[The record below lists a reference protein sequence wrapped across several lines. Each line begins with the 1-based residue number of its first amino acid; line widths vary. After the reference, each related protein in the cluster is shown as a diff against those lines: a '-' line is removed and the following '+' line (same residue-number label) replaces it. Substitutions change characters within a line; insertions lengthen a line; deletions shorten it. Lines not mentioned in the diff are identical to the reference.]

1 MAHRAIL
8 VSQDPLDYFLQL
20 NDVGPYL
27 RVSDVVLRVNLNPME
42 IFSRIIRYATNSAWS
57 HTAMLYLISD
67 PLQGYD
73 NTFLVEAMTSG
84 IRVASW
90 RNEVFPFE
98 TFTVGIRR
106 LPLDWYAETLHDIA
120 RRDPHDPEDTP
131 GIAYLRH
138 VRGMALDQVNGLYS
152 ENTIFELVALY
163 AERVAKRHFADIPE
177 IAAAADSAADLF
189 RRWDESDAT
198 SSSILRFICSGL
210 VQYSFFSALRRRI
223 INDLAVPEHRAAAM
237 NNLNNMHRVIFHPD
251 PEGIIDNYVKQVQ
264 AGKLDLAADV
274 PREVTDLL
282 KTTTPADFNNSSN
295 LEWRYVIRRGWVW
308 QIDTAPDDYKPQS
321 DDEAAVL
328 NLMSPEHR
336 SDQPQS

>member
-1 MAHRAIL
+1 MAHRATL
-8 VSQDPLDYFLQL
+8 VSQDPLNYFLQP

-27 RVSDVVLRVNLNPME
+27 RVSDVVLRVNLNPKDV
-42 IFSRIIRYATNSAWS
+42 FSGIIRFATNSAWS
-57 HTAMLYLISD
+57 HTALLYLISD

-84 IRVASW
+84 VHVASW

-106 LPLDWYAETLHDIA
+106 LPLDWYVETPHDTA
-120 RRDPHDPEDTP
+120 RHDPNDPEDTH

-138 VRGMALDQVNGLYS
+138 VRGMALDQVNGLYDRNAIY
-152 ENTIFELVALY
+152 EMVALY
-163 AERVAKRHFADIPE
+163 AERVARRHLPGVPE
-177 IAAAADSAADLF
+177 IAAAADKAANLF
-189 RRWDESDAT
+189 RNWDESDTNT
-198 SSSILRFICSGL
+198 SAVLRFICSGL

-223 INDLAVPEHRAAAM
+223 LNDLAVPAHRAAAM
-237 NNLNNMHRVIFHPD
+237 SNLNNMHRVIVHPD
-251 PEGIIDNYVKQVQ
+251 PDGIIDNYVKQVQ
-264 AGKLDLAADV
+264 SGKLDLAAAV
-274 PREVTDLL
+274 PKEVTDLL

-328 NLMSPEHR
+328 NLMSPEHY
-336 SDQPQS
+336 SDQHQP

>member
-1 MAHRAIL
+1 MAHRATL
-8 VSQDPLDYFLQL
+8 VSQDPLNYFLQP
-20 NDVGPYL
+20 NDVGPYI
-27 RVSDVVLRVNLNPME
+27 RVSDVVLRVNLSPRDV
-42 IFSRIIRYATNSAWS
+42 FSGIIRFATNSAWS
-57 HTAMLYLISD
+57 HAALLYLISD

-106 LPLDWYAETLHDIA
+106 LPLDWYVETPHDIA
-120 RRDPHDPEDTP
+120 RHNHSDPEDIP

-138 VRGMALDQVNGLYS
+138 VRGMALDQVNGLYDR
-152 ENTIFELVALY
+152 NTIYEMVALY
-163 AERVAKRHFADIPE
+163 AERVAKRHFAAIPE
-177 IAAAADSAADLF
+177 IAAAADKAADLF
-189 RRWDESDAT
+189 RKWDESDAHA
-198 SSSILRFICSGL
+198 SSVLRFICSGL

-237 NNLNNMHRVIFHPD
+237 SNLSNMHRVIVHPD

-264 AGKLDLAADV
+264 AGKLDPAADV
-274 PREVTDLL
+274 PKEVTDLL
-282 KTTTPADFNNSSN
+282 KTTTPADFNNSPN

-328 NLMSPEHR
+328 NLMKPEHR
-336 SDQPQS
+336 SDPHQ

>member
-1 MAHRAIL
+1 MAHRATL
-8 VSQDPLDYFLQL
+8 VSQDPLNYFLQP
-20 NDVGPYL
+20 NDVGPYI
-27 RVSDVVLRVNLNPME
+27 RVSDVVLRVNLNPKDV
-42 IFSRIIRYATNSAWS
+42 FSGIIRFATNSAWS
-57 HTAMLYLISD
+57 HTALLYLISD

-106 LPLDWYAETLHDIA
+106 LPLDWYAETPHDIA
-120 RRDPHDPEDTP
+120 RHDPHDPEDTP
-131 GIAYLRH
+131 GIAFLRH
-138 VRGMALDQVNGLYS
+138 VRGMALDQVNGLYDV
-152 ENTIFELVALY
+152 NAIFEMVALY
-163 AERVAKRHFADIPE
+163 AERVAKRHFAAI
-177 IAAAADSAADLF
+177 
-189 RRWDESDAT
+189 
-198 SSSILRFICSGL
+198 
-210 VQYSFFSALRRRI
+210 
-223 INDLAVPEHRAAAM
+223 PEHRTAAM

-264 AGKLDLAADV
+264 AGKINLAADV

-282 KTTTPADFNNSSN
+282 KTTTPADFNNSLN
-295 LEWRYVIRRGWVW
+295 LEWHYVIRKGWVW

-336 SDQPQS
+336 SNQHQS

>member
-1 MAHRAIL
+1 MAHRATL
-8 VSQDPLDYFLQL
+8 VSQDPLNYFLQPS
-20 NDVGPYL
+20 DVGPYI
-27 RVSDVVLRVNLNPME
+27 RVSDVVLRVNLSPRDV
-42 IFSRIIRYATNSAWS
+42 FSGIIRFATNSAWS
-57 HTAMLYLISD
+57 HSALLYLISD

-106 LPLDWYAETLHDIA
+106 LPLDWYVETPHDIA
-120 RRDPHDPEDTP
+120 RHNHSDPEDIP

-138 VRGMALDQVNGLYS
+138 VRGMALDQVNGLYDR
-152 ENTIFELVALY
+152 NTIYEMVALY
-163 AERVAKRHFADIPE
+163 AERVAKRHFAAIPE
-177 IAAAADSAADLF
+177 IAAAAGRAADLF
-189 RRWDESDAT
+189 RKWDESDA
-198 SSSILRFICSGL
+198 SSSAVLRFICSGL

-237 NNLNNMHRVIFHPD
+237 SNLSNMHRVIVHPD

-274 PREVTDLL
+274 PKEVTDLL
-282 KTTTPADFNNSSN
+282 KTTTPADFNNSPN

-328 NLMSPEHR
+328 NLMKPEHR
-336 SDQPQS
+336 SDPHQS